1 MKMIQESNSLISLLI
16 DESTDNVNESK
27 LLILVRYCDDLQPQ
41 EKFSNISKLSL
52 TNADTIFNVIWN
64 LLIEEG
70 YLLDNLVLVMG
81 DNAPTIQGCLNGV
94 IAKFKDKIS
103 HIEEGRC
110 LNHLLNLVIKSLIQC
125 QKPIEIFKNF
135 IYKLIQFFE
144 SSPKKSEIFKSSLK
158 KDEKEIKSL
167 IILLIFGGTLYTIVC
182 LELSKCIHL

>member
-1 MKMIQESNSLISLLI
+1 MIQESNSLISLLI

-103 HIEEGRC
+103 HIE
-110 LNHLLNLVIKSLIQC
+110 
-125 QKPIEIFKNF
+125 
-135 IYKLIQFFE
+135 
-144 SSPKKSEIFKSSLK
+144 KKMK
-158 KDEKEIKSL
+158 KK
-167 IILLIFGGTLYTIVC
+167 
-182 LELSKCIHL
+182 